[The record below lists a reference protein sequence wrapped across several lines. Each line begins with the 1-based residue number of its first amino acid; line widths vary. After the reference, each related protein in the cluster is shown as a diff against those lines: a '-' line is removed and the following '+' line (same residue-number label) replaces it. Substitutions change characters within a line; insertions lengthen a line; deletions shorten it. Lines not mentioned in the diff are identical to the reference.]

1 MFVHYQL
8 FFSFFKQEQEKTIIV
23 ELLLQVKDE
32 QEAREVKLNFNFF
45 EIWNQRNKSAYN
57 SW

>member
-1 MFVHYQL
+1 MFVGYQL
-8 FFSFFKQEQEKTIIV
+8 FSCSFKKKKTIV
-23 ELLLQVKDE
+23 EFLLQVKDE
-32 QEAREVKLNFNFF
+32 QEAREVKLNFNFL